1 MPPPVDHEARRRH
14 IAEIAAD
21 LIAEGGLDQATVRKV
36 SAAAGYSTA
45 VVSHYFAD
53 KRELL
58 LLAYRAAAQETQR
71 RFDAARA
78 KDPRDLT
85 GALEAF
91 LPIDAQSARAWRVYF
106 AFWSV
111 TASDP
116 ELAAEQK
123 WWLANARR
131 IIGET
136 VRDRFGMRDDLEMC
150 AQSLLIMM
158 QGLAVQAVFD
168 QDQWT
173 ADKQHAFLETQVR
186 LITGEAQNQ

>member
-14 IAEIAAD
+14 IAEIAAN
-21 LIAEGGLDQATVRKV
+21 LIAGGGIEQATVRRV

-58 LLAYRAAAQETQR
+58 MLAYRAAAEQTQR

-78 KDPRDLT
+78 RDPRDLV
-85 GALEAF
+85 GALETF
-91 LPIDAQSARAWRVYF
+91 LPKGEEGVRSWRVYF

-111 TASDP
+111 TANDP

-131 IIGET
+131 IIRDA
-136 VRDRFGMRDDLEMC
+136 VRDRFGERSDLDAC
-150 AQSLLIMM
+150 AQSLLIML
-158 QGLAVQAVFD
+158 QGMAVQAVFD
-168 QDQWT
+168 QDQWS
-173 ADKQHAFLETQVR
+173 AEEQHEFMEAHIR
-186 LITGEAQNQ
+186 LIMGQP